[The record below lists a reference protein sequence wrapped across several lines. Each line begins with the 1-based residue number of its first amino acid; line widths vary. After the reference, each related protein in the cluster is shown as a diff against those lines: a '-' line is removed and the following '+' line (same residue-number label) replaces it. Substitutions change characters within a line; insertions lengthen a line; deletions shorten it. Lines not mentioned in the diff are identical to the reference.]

1 MIRTVIRCQNDMVMV
16 FDDQGKQTPEYQ
28 GQYQEV
34 RGNILKNAP
43 PTTVFAYDFTTSGE
57 LRKVAREEW

>member
-1 MIRTVIRCQNDMVMV
+1 MVMV

-34 RGNILKNAP
+34 RGNILKDAP
-43 PTTVFAYDFTTSGE
+43 PTAVFAYDFTTSGE